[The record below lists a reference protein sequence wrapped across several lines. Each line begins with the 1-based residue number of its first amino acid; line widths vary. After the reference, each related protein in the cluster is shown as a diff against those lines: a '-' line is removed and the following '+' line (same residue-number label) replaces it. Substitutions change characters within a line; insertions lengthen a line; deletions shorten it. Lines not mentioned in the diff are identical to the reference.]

1 MSVTDA
7 EREFYESVLADTS
20 GKSINDL
27 RYAYFLA
34 ALDGGLPG
42 GGGGG
47 GGESIPK
54 SLVDAKGDLIVAT
67 ADNTPARLPVGTN
80 GQVLTADSAQS
91 AGVKWATP
99 SSATPGQ
106 YAGVN
111 AQTGT
116 SYTLVLADQGKFV
129 TLTNA
134 SPITLTVPPNSSV
147 AFPVGAQVDVAV
159 LGAGMVT
166 VTPGSGVTVNGTPSL
181 VTRAQYSAV
190 TLIKL
195 ATDTW
200 LAVGDLA

>member
-47 GGESIPK
+47 ESIPK

-67 ADNTPARLPVGTN
+67 ADNTVSRLPVGTN

-106 YAGVN
+106 YVGVN

-116 SYTLVLADQGKFV
+116 TYTLVLADQGKLV
-129 TLTNA
+129 TCSNA
-134 SPITLTVPPNSSV
+134 GAITLTVPPNSSV

-166 VTPGSGVTVNGTPSL
+166 FVGDSGVTVKGKPSL
-181 VTRAQYSAV
+181 VTAETESAV

-195 ATDTW
+195 DTDTW
-200 LAVGDLA
+200 LVVGNLANV